1 MSLRH
6 NLEIAKSV
14 GANVTMLRAM
24 GGSANSLL
32 WTQIKSDITG
42 KPIVVPSSDTA
53 TTLGA
58 VILAGVG
65 VGIYNSFEEAVE
77 KTVKITRRHEPNM
90 ENHEKYKANY
100 ETYLSLYENT
110 KELMKRNGGK

>member
-1 MSLRH
+1 MW
-6 NLEIAKSV
+6 KFSV
-14 GANVTMLRAM
+14 AM

-58 VILAGVG
+58 AILAGVG
-65 VGIYNSFEEAVE
+65 VWNVSG
-77 KTVKITRRHEPNM
+77 
-90 ENHEKYKANY
+90 
-100 ETYLSLYENT
+100 L
-110 KELMKRNGGK
+110 